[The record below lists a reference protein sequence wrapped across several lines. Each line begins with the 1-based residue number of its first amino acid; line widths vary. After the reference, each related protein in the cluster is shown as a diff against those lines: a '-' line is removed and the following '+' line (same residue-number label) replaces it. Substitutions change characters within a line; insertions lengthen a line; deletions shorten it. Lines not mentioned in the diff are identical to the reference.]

1 MLQRVTSEFEPSDSS
16 RGSLRDPEV
25 PPLNGLR
32 RGRLLRASA
41 WQVARDLPASFRY
54 AAQGL
59 VYAFGSQRNFRI
71 HVFTGAAVLAL
82 ALWLQLSLLQ
92 LAVLVLTIA
101 AVLVL
106 ELLNT
111 AVEAVVDLAVGRR
124 FHTLARIAKDCA
136 AAAVLTAAL
145 TSLLIAVLLLLP
157 PLLARL
163 GGG

>member
-1 MLQRVTSEFEPSDSS
+1 MPALA
-16 RGSLRDPEV
+16 
-25 PPLNGLR
+25 GLR
-32 RGRLLRASA
+32 RGRLLRAGA

-71 HVFTGAAVLAL
+71 HVITGAAVLAL
-82 ALWLQLSLLQ
+82 ALWLQLGVMQ
-92 LAVLVLTIA
+92 IAVLVLTIA

-145 TSLLIAVLLLLP
+145 ASLLIAALLLLP
-157 PLLARL
+157 PLVVRL
-163 GGG
+163 GLG

>member
-124 FHTLARIAKDCA
+124 YHTLARIAKDCA

-157 PLLARL
+157 PLLVRL